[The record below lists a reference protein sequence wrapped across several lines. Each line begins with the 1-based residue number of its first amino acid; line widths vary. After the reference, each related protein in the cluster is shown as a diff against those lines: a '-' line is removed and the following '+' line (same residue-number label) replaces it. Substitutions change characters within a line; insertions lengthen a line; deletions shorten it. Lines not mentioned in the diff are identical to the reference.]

1 VHIRF
6 FPTGTGG
13 GSGPTNYLT
22 DAAVYKEGQLKQ
34 RDPLP
39 EVLRGDPARTCDLID
54 SIENKWKYTSGVI
67 AFHADDAPSEAQQ
80 QQVMDD
86 FERLAFAGLEREQ
99 YDILWVRHTHE
110 GNIELHM
117 VTPRIELTTGK
128 ALNIAPPG
136 HHHAFDSLRDAWNW
150 EQGWARPD
158 DPARRRLVSVPD
170 HTEKPHLTK
179 QKTAKLEIT
188 EWLGK
193 RIEAGLVTNRQEVLA
208 SLEEIGEI
216 TRVGKTRQGAD
227 YISVKPE
234 GFKQAVRLSGP
245 FYDEKFSPELLTDL
259 ARQGEEGQ
267 RDNPEVAA
275 RAAAEAR
282 RELEQHTQKRAGY
295 HAARYAQ
302 SSRELAGELE
312 AAAPAHAELTTG
324 AGRELAGEA
333 GAAGPAA
340 GQEREGIAKGATVE
354 LATGGSTEPISL
366 GHHLSQQLGA
376 DAVLHEPGH
385 QAAPDDPKHGTEHR
399 GADAEGRHSEA
410 EHLRGQGAALRE
422 AEQQERGV
430 QGRER
435 WSLADFGR
443 SLTER
448 AGQAYDRVREK
459 IDGFATAFRERI
471 GQARA
476 AIAAGIER
484 LAGGHQE
491 LAAAAEGFAVQA
503 DHFREGAQRDSRA
516 VQQNHQSVRKA
527 DTAFDRGINQMTT
540 NRADELERFKREINL
555 AEYASGQGY
564 ELVKAES
571 SRNSFVMRR
580 ESDNDKIIIATD
592 RDGHGVYFSVRD
604 DQDNGSIIDFV
615 QKRQGLNLGE
625 VRKALRPEIGES
637 RQQRPIK
644 QAAIGKPQESDRDT
658 QKALLSW
665 TRATPAPSHA
675 NLQAR
680 GISTETLTDQRF
692 APVIRQDE
700 RKNAMFA
707 HYDRQG
713 LCGFEM
719 KNDGFT
725 GFAAGGQKGLFYSTN
740 IQRAERVVFT
750 ESALDALSHAEHERK
765 VYEHQ
770 NRLYQQ
776 GGWKEAPQYPD
787 PEKTAYV
794 SFGGSMSAAQKDLL
808 QGLTEKMHDKGQLMV
823 LATDQDE
830 AGRAFAAELRAIAP
844 PGLETVTESPTGDSK
859 DWNDEL
865 QAFDQRRAAE
875 QATLKTASE
884 GPSKSP
890 SRGMSFGM

>member
-1 VHIRF
+1 MHIRF

-13 GSGPTNYLT
+13 GSGPTDYLT
-22 DAAVYKEGQLKQ
+22 AKEVYKEGELKT

-39 EVLRGDPARTCDLID
+39 EVLRGNPAQTRDLID
-54 SIENKWKYTSGVI
+54 SIGNKWKYTSGVI
-67 AFHADDAPSEAQQ
+67 AFHADDAPTEEQQ

-99 YDILWVRHTHE
+99 YDILWVRHSHE
-110 GNIELHM
+110 GNVELHM
-117 VTPRIELTTGK
+117 VTPRIELTSGK

-136 HHHAFDSLRDAWNW
+136 HLKAFDALRDSWNW
-150 EQGWARPD
+150 QQGWARPD
-158 DPARRRLVSVPD
+158 DPARQRLVSVPER
-170 HTEKPHLTK
+170 TENPHLADR
-179 QKTAKLEIT
+179 KTAREEIT
-188 EWLGK
+188 SWLVQ
-193 RIEAGLVTNRQEVLA
+193 RVESGLVTDRAGVIA

-216 TRVGKTRQGAD
+216 TRQGKD

-234 GFKQAVRLSGP
+234 GFDKAIRLKGEL
-245 FYDEKFSPELLTDL
+245 YDEKFSAESVQNL
-259 ARQGEEGQ
+259 AGQSQTGQGA
-267 RDNPEVAA
+267 DSDFAA
-275 RAAAEAR
+275 RTAANAR
-282 RELEQHTQKRAGY
+282 RELERHIEKRAGY
-295 HAARYAQ
+295 NAARYTEK
-302 SSRELAGELE
+302 SRELDPTHQAEKRGIEQPTAE
-312 AAAPAHAELTTG
+312 ANRADASEAERTDAAAQP
-324 AGRELAGEA
+324 
-333 GAAGPAA
+333 
-340 GQEREGIAKGATVE
+340 ERESVTEGATVGLVE
-354 LATGGSTEPISL
+354 GDSPEPVSL
-366 GHHLSQQLGA
+366 SHHLSQQLGA

-491 LAAAAEGFAVQA
+491 LATTAEGFAVQA

-527 DTAFDRGINQMTT
+527 DTAFDRGITQMAT

-604 DQDNGSIIDFV
+604 DRDNGSIIDFV

-625 VRKALRPEIGES
+625 VRKELRPEIGES
-637 RQQRPIK
+637 RQQRPIR

-675 NLQAR
+675 NMQAR
-680 GISTETLTDQRF
+680 GISTEILTDQRF

-700 RKNAMFA
+700 RKNALFA

-875 QATLKTASE
+875 QTTLKTASE